1 MLIMSK
7 EIVQQYTLTAL
18 SPWAW
23 HGLAVPSGTTT
34 LNDVVNDTAVSFAT
48 AYALGMSW
56 RSPCLP
62 CEADYRSHLANIP
75 FKTSLF
81 FGNGNQLNRPLAK
94 RLNFDFE
101 CGMQKSID
109 LARKSGNIKDYFY
122 IQEVSAGSKFH
133 GYFLHAD
140 PLQLAEKAY
149 NQRIDRLVIRLGL
162 GRSGIGLLE
171 KSKVECKI
179 FINLHTAY
187 LFNREIDIEASS
199 YRLHNIQPSRPVSKD
214 EALQITSEWF

>member
-1 MLIMSK
+1 MSK
-7 EIVQQYTLTAL
+7 EIAQQYTLTAL

-23 HGLAVPSGTTT
+23 HGLAVQSGTTT

-48 AYALGMSW
+48 ACALGMSW

-62 CEADYRSHLANIP
+62 CDADYRNHLANIP

-81 FGNGNQLNRPLAK
+81 LGHGNKLNRPLAK
-94 RLNFDFE
+94 RLNLDFE
-101 CGMQKSID
+101 CGIQMSIHH
-109 LARKSGNIKDYFY
+109 ARNSGNIKDYFY
-122 IQEVSAGSKFH
+122 IQEVSVGSKFH

-140 PLQLAEKAY
+140 PLQIAEQAY
-149 NQRIDRLVIRLGL
+149 NQRIDQLVVRLGL

-171 KSKVECKI
+171 KSKVDCEI
-179 FINLHTAY
+179 SINLHTAN
-187 LFNREIDIEASS
+187 LFNKEVNIESGS
-199 YRLHNIQPSRPVSKD
+199 YRLHNIQPSRSVSKD